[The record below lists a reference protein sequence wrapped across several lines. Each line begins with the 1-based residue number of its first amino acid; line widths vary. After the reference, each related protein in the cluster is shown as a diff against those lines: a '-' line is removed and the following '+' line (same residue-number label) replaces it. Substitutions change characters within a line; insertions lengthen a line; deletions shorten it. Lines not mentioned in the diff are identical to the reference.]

1 MVRCFIAVKLG
12 GEIEGKVA
20 GVQDKVKVLDI
31 EASFPKDFH
40 CTLAF
45 LGELYE
51 DQVEKTK
58 ERLEKLPLKQTKVEV
73 RGVGFFPNDKFIR
86 VFWAGVKGL
95 DEMQTSIAKALRHK
109 EEFLGHVTIARI
121 KNPGNLSQLR
131 ELAKAYEKK
140 EFGRKTITEVI
151 LFKST
156 LTAQGPQYEELL
168 AKKLF

>member
-12 GEIEGKVA
+12 EEIEAPLRELQNKA
-20 GVQDKVKVLDI
+20 KQLDI
-31 EASFPKDFH
+31 DASFPSDFH

-58 ERLEKLPLKQTKVEV
+58 ERLEKLQLKQTQVEV
-73 RGVGFFPNDKFIR
+73 KGVGFFPNGKCIR

-95 DEMQTSIAKALRHK
+95 DEMQNSIAKALRHR

-131 ELAKAYEKK
+131 EIAKAYEEK
-140 EFGRKTITEVI
+140 EFGTTTISGVA
-151 LFKST
+151 LFKSV
-156 LTAQGPQYEELL
+156 LTAQGPQHEELFV
-168 AKKLF
+168 KKLS